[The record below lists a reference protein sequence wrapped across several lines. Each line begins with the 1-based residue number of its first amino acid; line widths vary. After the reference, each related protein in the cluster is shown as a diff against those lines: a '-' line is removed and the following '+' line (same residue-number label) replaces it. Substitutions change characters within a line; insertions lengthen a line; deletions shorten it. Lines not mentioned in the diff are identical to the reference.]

1 MIECVPNLSE
11 GRNAETID
19 RASAAITSHG
29 ARLLDVHVDPDH
41 HRSVL
46 TVVGSQE
53 AVAGGIL
60 GLVETVLPL
69 IDLKQHEGVHPR
81 MGAVDVVPFVPLE
94 GETMDDAVAV
104 ARRVGREIGEGLR
117 IPVYLY
123 EAAASRPERV
133 NLAAVRRGGLRGV
146 GERIGTPDG
155 APDFGPSEV
164 HPTAGAV
171 AVGARRFL
179 VAYNINLTTS
189 DVGAAKAIAASI
201 RAAGGGL
208 PGVKALGLR
217 LAGRR
222 LAQVS
227 MNLTDV
233 EATTMATVFRR
244 VAAAAHRLG
253 VAVLESEIV
262 GLVPRAAFG
271 DATAEELKLSKPLAA
286 LTLEDRIEAAG

>member
-271 DATAEELKLSKPLAA
+271 DATAEELQLSKPLAA
-286 LTLEDRIEAAG
+286 FTLEDRIEATG